1 MIVKFSAF
9 KWPDV
14 LNLSMLVFS
23 AFNSCADFNW
33 IMSANRLHIGMID
46 TNQSL
51 CHSSI
56 RELKLSLHLKWKSG
70 LYQAD
75 QIRNPSTVHDFRD
88 EELWEW

>member
-1 MIVKFSAF
+1 
-9 KWPDV
+9 
-14 LNLSMLVFS
+14 
-23 AFNSCADFNW
+23 
-33 IMSANRLHIGMID
+33 MID

-88 EELWEW
+88 EEL